1 MTVPETDFLASPEA
15 VLARGTEVPA
25 AWVAR
30 AWREHP
36 TFRADVTYYLA
47 RSVSKIGSF
56 DLAGDIWL
64 HILPEALSGHEALA
78 LYSDIATE
86 SQRLEFEWRAEFVA
100 AFPSSEALL
109 PEPRDR
115 EILRETLEDQ
125 IVTGNGMGFEMTVQM
140 LASLPCGTGTL
151 QEPNAQG
158 STLLEMAERMGR
170 TVMVLILREQLA
182 RSGGAV

>member
-15 VLARGTEVPA
+15 VLAHGTEVPP

-36 TFRADVTYYLA
+36 TFRSDVTYYLA
-47 RSVSKIGSF
+47 RSVSKVGSF
-56 DLAGDIWL
+56 NLAGEVWL
-64 HILPEALSGHEALA
+64 RILPEALSGEEAAA

-86 SQRLEFEWRAEFVA
+86 SQRLEFEWRSEFVA

-109 PEPRDR
+109 PEPRDH
-115 EILRETLEDQ
+115 EILRETVEDQ
-125 IVTGNGMGFEMTVQM
+125 IVTGNGMGFEMTVQT
-140 LASLPCGTGTL
+140 LASLPGGMRTL

-158 STLLEMAERMGR
+158 ATLLEMAERMGR
-170 TVMVLILREQLA
+170 TVMAEILREPLA
-182 RSGGAV
+182 RSGAV